1 MQHVLQVN
9 QEVFRMKISKK
20 LAAVSLLVLSMG
32 CMAACGR
39 NDTGTTTDKT
49 GTTTT
54 PTKDTATDNNAMD
67 NTINET
73 QTFTEETTVPNE
85 AGGQSIM
92 EGSDPTTAADPAGSG
107 VTTTEEVPPVTPQ
120 TGAHEQ
126 NSKENTVP
134 HTTAQPYEPGNS
146 MGNSMNRST
155 GSNRTND
162 GSLLEDAGDAVGN
175 MVDDITQGV
184 TNATDRMMGNDRNTS
199 DGNYSGKNGTAS
211 STAEH
216 KAK

>member
-1 MQHVLQVN
+1 
-9 QEVFRMKISKK
+9 MKISKK

-54 PTKDTATDNNAMD
+54 PTDNNTTNNTPTNNTTMD
-67 NTINET
+67 NTIHET
-73 QTFTEETTVPNE
+73 QTFAEEPTVPNE
-85 AGGQSIM
+85 AGGQTIM
-92 EGSDPTTAADPAGSG
+92 DGSDPTTAADPAGSG
-107 VTTTEEVPPVTPQ
+107 VTTTEEIPPVTPQ

-126 NSKENTVP
+126 NSKENTAP
-134 HTTAQPYEPGNS
+134 HTTAQPYEPGTS
-146 MGNSMNRST
+146 MGNSMDRST
-155 GSNRTND
+155 GSKRAND
-162 GSLLEDAGDAVGN
+162 GSLLEDVGDAAGN
-175 MVDDITQGV
+175 MVDDITQGI
-184 TNATDRMMGNDRNTS
+184 TNATDRMMGNNRS
-199 DGNYSGKNGTAS
+199 SSAGNHTGNHGTTS